1 MSEGELSRPE
11 GRQRKRTP
19 TVIQMEA
26 VECGAAALSIILRY
40 YGRFE
45 PLEKL
50 RVDCGVSRDGSKAG
64 SVLKAARTYGMVA
77 KGFKKDL
84 KGLFSLRLPVIV
96 FWEFNHFLVVEG
108 YDQKKVYLSDP
119 AVGPRTVSWEDFN
132 RSYTGVAL
140 EIYPGDDFKP
150 GGSPRSVWKGLV
162 KRARG
167 SVAGMSY
174 VALASLL
181 LVVPGIVAPAF
192 LQVFIDHIL
201 GESLRTWTPYLLAA
215 MLCTVVVQMSLT
227 WLQQVFLA
235 RLGTSLT
242 VGTSAGFFW
251 HVLNLPAPF
260 YNQRFA
266 GDLANRVELN
276 ERVAGLLSG
285 QLATAGFNLVMIAF
299 YLPVMLMYDVSLTG
313 VAVVL
318 ALVNGVALASVARSR
333 KDINLRLSQEQGKFI
348 GTTIDGLVN
357 IETLKAS
364 GREGDFFTRWSG
376 SQANLVNSTQ
386 QLGLISQLLSS
397 VPSFI
402 SRAGGLVVLIL
413 GGMRVM
419 DGQMTLG
426 MLMAFKTLMS
436 QFLGPV
442 SSLVSLGSKLQ
453 EVESDIA
460 RLDDIL
466 DNPMEG
472 VADTPGREPLEG
484 KVELKNIT
492 FGYDPTAPPILEN
505 FNLSLEPGQRVALV
519 GSTGSGKSTIGRLIC
534 GLFKP
539 WSGEILFDGRPLDS
553 IHPEVMA
560 TSMGKV
566 DQAILLFEGTLREN
580 LTLWDPLVPLESLN
594 RAVNDAG
601 ISQVVSRRGGMDGK
615 VEEGGKN
622 FSGGERQRL
631 EIARALALDP
641 SILILDEA
649 TSALDPLVEKQ
660 VDDRLRTRGCTCI
673 IVAHRLSTIRDADE
687 IVVLE
692 KGRVVERGTHVDLVE
707 KKGSYWRLVSAEME
721 GKGS

>member
-1 MSEGELSRPE
+1 MSEAQLVRPK

-26 VECGAAALSIILRY
+26 VECGAAALSIILGY

-50 RVDCGVSRDGSKAG
+50 RVECGVSRDGSKAG
-64 SVLKAARTYGMVA
+64 SVLKAARAYGLVA

-84 KGLFSLRLPVIV
+84 EGLFSLRLPVIV

-108 YDQKKVYLSDP
+108 YDQNKVYLSDP
-119 AVGPRTVSWEDFN
+119 AMGPRAVDWEDFN
-132 RSYTGVAL
+132 RSFTGVAL
-140 EIYPGDDFKP
+140 ELYPGEDFHK
-150 GGSPRSVWKGLV
+150 GGAPRSVWKGLLN
-162 KRARG
+162 RARG
-167 SVAGMSY
+167 FLPGMAY

-181 LVVPGIVAPAF
+181 LVVPGVVAPAF
-192 LQVFIDHIL
+192 LQIFIDHIL
-201 GESLRTWTPYLLAA
+201 GDALRSWTPYLLAA
-215 MLCTVVVQMSLT
+215 MASTALFQIALT

-235 RLGTSLT
+235 RLGTGLT

-251 HVLNLPAPF
+251 HILNLPASF

-266 GDLANRVELN
+266 GDIANRVELN

-299 YLPVMLMYDVSLTG
+299 YLPVMFMYDVSLTV
-313 VAVVL
+313 VAIIL
-318 ALVNGVALASVARSR
+318 ALVNAAALTSVARSR

-376 SQANLVNSTQ
+376 SQAKLVNATQ
-386 QLGLISQLLSS
+386 ELGFISQLLSS

-402 SRAGGLVVLIL
+402 SQAGGLLVLIL

-426 MLMAFKTLMS
+426 MLMAFRTLMS

-466 DNPMEG
+466 NNPMEQSPEDPCRD
-472 VADTPGREPLEG
+472 ALEG
-484 KVELKNIT
+484 KVELKNVT
-492 FGYDPTAPPILEN
+492 FGYDPTAPPILDN

-519 GSTGSGKSTIGRLIC
+519 GSTGSGKSTIGRLIS
-534 GLFKP
+534 GLYKP
-539 WSGEILFDGRPLDS
+539 WSGEILFDGRPRDS
-553 IHPEVMA
+553 IHPEVLA
-560 TSMGKV
+560 ASMGQV
-566 DQAILLFEGTLREN
+566 DQSILLFEGTLRDN
-580 LTLWDPLVPLESLN
+580 LTLWDPRVPLCALN
-594 RAVNDAG
+594 RAVEDAG
-601 ISQVVSRRGGMDGK
+601 IAQMVSRRGGMEGRVD
-615 VEEGGKN
+615 EGGKN

-649 TSALDPLVEKQ
+649 TSALDPLVEKLI
-660 VDDRLRTRGCTCI
+660 DDRLRARGCTCI

-687 IVVLE
+687 IVVLDR
-692 KGRVVERGTHVDLVE
+692 GRVVERGTHEALVE
-707 KKGSYWRLVSAEME
+707 SRGAYWRLVSAEME
-721 GKGS
+721 GKGG

>member
-1 MSEGELSRPE
+1 
-11 GRQRKRTP
+11 
-19 TVIQMEA
+19 
-26 VECGAAALSIILRY
+26 
-40 YGRFE
+40 
-45 PLEKL
+45 
-50 RVDCGVSRDGSKAG
+50 
-64 SVLKAARTYGMVA
+64 
-77 KGFKKDL
+77 
-84 KGLFSLRLPVIV
+84 
-96 FWEFNHFLVVEG
+96 
-108 YDQKKVYLSDP
+108 
-119 AVGPRTVSWEDFN
+119 
-132 RSYTGVAL
+132 
-140 EIYPGDDFKP
+140 
-150 GGSPRSVWKGLV
+150 
-162 KRARG
+162 
-167 SVAGMSY
+167 
-174 VALASLL
+174 
-181 LVVPGIVAPAF
+181 
-192 LQVFIDHIL
+192 
-201 GESLRTWTPYLLAA
+201 
-215 MLCTVVVQMSLT
+215 
-227 WLQQVFLA
+227 
-235 RLGTSLT
+235 
-242 VGTSAGFFW
+242 
-251 HVLNLPAPF
+251 
-260 YNQRFA
+260 
-266 GDLANRVELN
+266 
-276 ERVAGLLSG
+276 
-285 QLATAGFNLVMIAF
+285 MIAF

-692 KGRVVERGTHVDLVE
+692 KGRVVERGTHEDLVE